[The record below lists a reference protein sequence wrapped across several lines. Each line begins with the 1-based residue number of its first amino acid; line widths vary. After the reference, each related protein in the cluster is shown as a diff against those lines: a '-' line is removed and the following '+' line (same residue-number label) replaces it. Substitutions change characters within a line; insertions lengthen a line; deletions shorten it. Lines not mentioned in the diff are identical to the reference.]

1 MIGTLIANINTFCKV
16 FLLITLLTNINLC
29 KKMTGILSKLP
40 SAASFRMQPSEFF
53 YAIPASS
60 RVHQGGYLTHP
71 PLRHGEV
78 ESDRPAH
85 A

>member
-1 MIGTLIANINTFCKV
+1 
-16 FLLITLLTNINLC
+16 
-29 KKMTGILSKLP
+29 MTGILSKLP